1 MKITELLN
9 SGTIILDLEAKNK
22 DGIIDELSTAL
33 YKEGKVSDLEAF
45 RNDLWERENIV
56 STEVGH
62 GVAIPHAKS
71 ASVSQPALAFGRS
84 LDGIMYDEE
93 NINIVFMIA
102 ASEGASD
109 EHLQTLAQLSRYL
122 MDPNFRKNL
131 LKADTPEE
139 ILDSITEKE
148 KE

>member
-22 DGIIDELSTAL
+22 GEIIDELSNVL
-33 YKEGKVSDLEAF
+33 YKEGKVSDLKAF
-45 RNDLWERENIV
+45 RSDLWERENIV

-71 ASVSQPALAFGRS
+71 SSVSQPALAFGRS
-84 LDGIMYDEE
+84 LDGIIYDEE

-122 MDPNFRKNL
+122 MDSNFRKNL
-131 LKADTPEE
+131 LKANTPED

-148 KE
+148 K